1 MVAQVAPIFEWTLF
15 STNPFSMSHSANK
28 RSQKGTPRGP
38 ARRLVAVG
46 LSLLNI
52 SLLTACSHNEPVAQQ
67 SVPKAAPKESVAE
80 LEDDAKTRLV
90 SDIIHAK
97 TVEAGELRGTDAS
110 SPVTI
115 TEATGDQKTYHY
127 ANLRAFRADIRHRM
141 DSLRKAGVAV
151 EYDTLVT
158 VPIVSGKLKP
168 IHN

>member
-1 MVAQVAPIFEWTLF
+1 MFEAKLF
-15 STNPFSMSHSANK
+15 STNPFSMSHSANR

-38 ARRLVAVG
+38 ARRLVA
-46 LSLLNI
+46 LSLGLLSFN
-52 SLLTACSHNEPVAQQ
+52 LLTACSHDEPAAQQ
-67 SVPKAAPKESVAE
+67 SVPTAAPKESVAE

-90 SDIIHAK
+90 GDIIHAK

-115 TEATGDQKTYHY
+115 TEATGEKKTYHY

-141 DSLRKAGVAV
+141 DSLRAAGIAV
-151 EYDTLVT
+151 EYDTLIT